1 MSGGGDGG
9 LTARVRRRMAN
20 AAVER
25 GPEALMLHCNM
36 RVIALTMAVALG
48 LGGCGKSTPQEA
60 DTAPAPAAVAA
71 DGVTPAPTED
81 AAAAVVPDVGTAL
94 APVEPP
100 TVTLLDAGVEPRV
113 ALRLKPVAGTVDT
126 TRIAMRMAVAMTLDG
141 QPVPGR
147 AMPRALLGLSA
158 KIDAVG
164 DDGSATWSV
173 TITEAAVEGGADA
186 AGDVQAHDTEVSF
199 AGARGLREGLAAV
212 KGLTA
217 AGKVSDRGVTTLAGF
232 AGVQAEGEM
241 ATLLEGF
248 RESLVQLSVPLPE
261 EPVGAG
267 ARWQVEQVVPQ
278 SGMRIRQTTVFDVVS
293 VEGSRV
299 VARVTLTQA
308 AEPGADAGKA
318 LPPGARLEGFS
329 GSGTGETT
337 LDLGHI
343 LPVSST
349 AKVTTTVKMMVPAP
363 DGGGRA
369 MEMTMDIG
377 LALGEAVDEAGPEV
391 APPAPEPDEPVD
403 GSDDAPGEPEHRG
416 GE

>member
-1 MSGGGDGG
+1 
-9 LTARVRRRMAN
+9 MAN
-20 AAVER
+20 AVAER
-25 GPEALMLHCNM
+25 GSEALMLQCSM
-36 RVIALTMAVALG
+36 RVVALTMAAAMG
-48 LGGCGKSTPQEA
+48 LWGCGKSAPQEA
-60 DTAPAPAAVAA
+60 DTAAAPAPATA
-71 DGVTPAPTED
+71 DGETPAPTED

-113 ALRLKPVAGTVDT
+113 ALRLTPVAGSEEA

-141 QPVPGR
+141 QAVPGR
-147 AMPRALLGLSA
+147 AMPRARLGLGV
-158 KIDAVG
+158 KIDAVAA
-164 DDGSATWSV
+164 DGAATWSV
-173 TITEAAVEGGADA
+173 VITEAAVDDA
-186 AGDVQAHDTEVSF
+186 AGGAAAPDGETSF
-199 AGARGLREGLAAV
+199 AGARGLQEGLAAV

-217 AGKVSDRGVTTLAGF
+217 AGRVSDRGVTTLAGF
-232 AGVQAEGEM
+232 AGGQAEGEM

-248 RESLVQLSVPLPE
+248 RESLVQLAVPLPE

-267 ARWQVEQVVPQ
+267 ARWQVEQVVAQ

-293 VEGSRV
+293 IEGSRV
-299 VARVTLTQA
+299 VARVTLVQA
-308 AEPGADAGKA
+308 AEPGADTGEA

-337 LDLGHI
+337 LDLGRI

-349 AKVTTTVKMMVPAP
+349 AQVKTTVKMTVPAP

-377 LALGEAVDEAGPEV
+377 LALGAAVDEAEPEV
-391 APPAPEPDEPVD
+391 APPTPEPDEPVD
-403 GSDDAPGEPEHRG
+403 GSEDAPAEPEHG
-416 GE
+416 SGE